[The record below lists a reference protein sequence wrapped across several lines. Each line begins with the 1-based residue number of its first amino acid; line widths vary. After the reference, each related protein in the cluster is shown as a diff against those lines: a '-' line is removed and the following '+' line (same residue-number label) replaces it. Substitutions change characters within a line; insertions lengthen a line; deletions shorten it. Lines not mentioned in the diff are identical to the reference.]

1 MINAAATPPTAP
13 PTIGP
18 TDVFEAGCGVDVGD
32 DDVDVANMIE
42 REEIAETSEEGVAD
56 RDNTATGGLVA

>member
-18 TDVFEAGCGVDVGD
+18 TDVFEAGVDVGD